1 MSKRERTR
9 NQIQNGRFKTEDNET
24 SNVISKKREYI
35 FQSRRNRDNSNKL
48 EKNELNARS
57 HERLKTREKKE
68 EIEENNLSSNK
79 SSSFIRNKRISNKN
93 SQNENLRL
101 ENKTKERTN
110 KNNSEFISELLSEIN
125 NVRTNIKD
133 YYKDFNTY
141 EENIKKSYGFKENIQ
156 KDILKLITK
165 LKNNKINSKL
175 QKNEKLTELA
185 EQYLEELHF
194 SKTRTFY
201 PKDHEELLNDL
212 NSEFKNVKFC
222 KNYISTK
229 EEPLKII
236 FEILFNEKDVLNGT
250 SDRLLNPESKYIG
263 ISHEKIRNIPITVII
278 VCDTNIEINQE
289 SLFDGLLNEINKARN
304 HPQSFLKYINE
315 NNENYKK
322 ILNGKKYCK
331 LEYNSLLEN
340 AAEERGKIFDEE
352 NELYDRKKLNK
363 FLSNYGRNY
372 FVICEYIDNPTLTS
386 KDFVINML
394 QKENIDQI
402 LLNRRIK
409 QIGFSQSQ
417 NGKVIL
423 LFSDA
428 FDKKLDNIEIK
439 IESLKRKTNRPNF
452 TEDEILQIK
461 NDFNLFDSQS
471 SGLIKPNIILLIANR
486 NKDWGNK
493 NPFYYT
499 ALKELNTEENN
510 LNGINVDQ
518 FVNAVKRVIREYN
531 IEDFDNNWSE
541 IYNLYFVEGKKKN
554 VIDNEILIKVIKD
567 LGFKISD
574 DEINEYVE
582 KMDGEI
588 NLEKFIEIMK
598 NIELK
603 NRK

>member
-1 MSKRERTR
+1 MSKRERTK
-9 NQIQNGRFKTEDNET
+9 NQIQNGTFKKEENET
-24 SNVISKKREYI
+24 SNIISKRREYN
-35 FQSRRNRDNSNKL
+35 FQSRRNRNNSNKI
-48 EKNELNARS
+48 ENNESNYRS
-57 HERLKTREKKE
+57 KERLKSREKKE
-68 EIEENNLSSNK
+68 EIEEKNISNNPNSSYR
-79 SSSFIRNKRISNKN
+79 RNKRLINRN

-101 ENKTKERTN
+101 ENKTKERIN
-110 KNNSEFISELLSEIN
+110 KNNSEFISQLLSVIN
-125 NVRTNIKD
+125 NLRTNIKD
-133 YYKDFNTY
+133 YYNDFDKY

-156 KDILKLITK
+156 NDIIKLISK
-165 LKNNKINSKL
+165 LKNTKINFKL

-201 PKDHEELLNDL
+201 PKDHDELLNDL

-236 FEILFNEKDVLNGT
+236 FELLFNEKDVLNGT

-263 ISHEKIRNIPITVII
+263 ISHEKIRNIPITIII
-278 VCDTNIEINQE
+278 VCDSNIEIDQE

-304 HPQSFLKYINE
+304 HPQSYLKYINE
-315 NNENYKK
+315 SNENYKK

-352 NELYDRKKLNK
+352 NEFYDRKKLNK

-372 FVICEYIDNPTLTS
+372 FIIYEYIDNSTLTS
-386 KDFVINML
+386 RDFVINML

-428 FDKKLDNIEIK
+428 FDKKLDHKEITIETI
-439 IESLKRKTNRPNF
+439 KRKINRPNF

-471 SGLIKPNIILLIANR
+471 SGLIKPNIILLIANK

-518 FVNAVKRVIREYN
+518 FINAVKRVIREYN

-541 IYNLYFVEGKKKN
+541 IYNLYFVEGKKN
-554 VIDNEILIKVIKD
+554 NIIDNDILINLIKD

-582 KMDGEI
+582 KMDGDL

>member
-1 MSKRERTR
+1 MSK
-9 NQIQNGRFKTEDNET
+9 NEKDDST
-24 SNVISKKREYI
+24 IITTKKREYK
-35 FQSRRNRDNSNKL
+35 FQSRRNRDNNTKKENINENK
-48 EKNELNARS
+48 EEGNYTFNG
-57 HERLKTREKKE
+57 RLKSREKKE
-68 EIEENNLSSNK
+68 EKIEENRTSSYRSKKRSNNRNQEKENVNLQLQNK
-79 SSSFIRNKRISNKN
+79 I
-93 SQNENLRL
+93 
-101 ENKTKERTN
+101 KERTN
-110 KNNSEFISELLSEIN
+110 KNNSEFISELFTEIN
-125 NVRTNIKD
+125 NVRTNIKNYSKEFD
-133 YYKDFNTY
+133 KFEDNV
-141 EENIKKSYGFKENIQ
+141 KKSYGFKPNIQ
-156 KDILKLITK
+156 KDIIKLISK
-165 LKNNKINSKL
+165 LKNNRINSKL

-263 ISHEKIRNIPITVII
+263 ISHEKIRNIPITIII
-278 VCDTNIEINQE
+278 VCDSNIEINQE

-428 FDKKLDNIEIK
+428 FDKKLDNKEITIETI
-439 IESLKRKTNRPNF
+439 KRKINRPNF

-461 NDFNLFDSQS
+461 NDFNLFDSRS
-471 SGLIKPNIILLIANR
+471 LGLIKPYIILLIADK
-486 NKDWGNK
+486 NKDWANK

-510 LNGINVDQ
+510 KNGINVDQ
-518 FVNAVKRVIREYN
+518 FINAVKRVIREYN
-531 IEDFDNNWSE
+531 IEDFDNNWAE
-541 IYNLYFVEGKKKN
+541 IYNLYFGEEKKKN
-554 VIDNEILIKVIKD
+554 NYIDNDILIQVIKD

-574 DEINEYVE
+574 DEIYEFVDRME
-582 KMDGEI
+582 GEL
-588 NLEKFIEIMK
+588 NLEKFIQMMK
-598 NIELK
+598 NIELV
-603 NRK
+603 NRRK